1 MQVSRRVP
9 TATVKPSHL
18 WKKGQRVIQNLGRL
32 AKVVNQKFKMKVVRV
47 SVKAN
52 PKKMNKKRSKV

>member
-1 MQVSRRVP
+1 MQVSRRVL
-9 TATVKPSHL
+9 TATAKPSHL

-32 AKVVNQKFKMKVVRV
+32 VKVVNQKFKMKVVRV